1 MNCTLPP
8 SPSTSPSAAS
18 TQRAVARR
26 SRCLAWAL
34 LAVGPIVLGC
44 SQRDILYDKRSD
56 LFVYGARLW
65 NGTAANMGS
74 LPSLVQFA
82 EGRMVSYFP
91 MPDEAE
97 VLRIAEKR
105 NVQVVDATG
114 LFMIPGLIN
123 VHGHVGGTW
132 SADAGM
138 EYADYVTSELER
150 YARFGVTTVA
160 SMGGDRAPSF
170 AIRDASWGETSPE
183 RARLLV
189 AGSVVTGET
198 PEEAVAAVD
207 EAAQNGPDWI
217 KIRVDD
223 NLGTIPKMLPDVY
236 QAVVERAAHHELR
249 VSSHLFYEED
259 AKGLLR
265 AGTGLV
271 AHSIRDREVDD
282 ETIEL
287 LLETGV
293 CYVPTLTRE
302 VSAFAYGERPE
313 FLDDPFLAADVDS
326 AQVQVV
332 TDPDRQQRIRQSPQ
346 PAAYREALRIAQHNL
361 KRLADAGVKIA
372 FGTDSGPMGRFQGYF
387 EHMEMELMAEAGLT
401 PKQILRSATESA
413 ANCLGRYD
421 VGVLEPGRDAGVDR
435 VVPGRWADFILLRAD
450 PLEDV
455 RNARQIES
463 VWVGGKRISR

>member
-1 MNCTLPP
+1 MTCTLSQPV
-8 SPSTSPSAAS
+8 A
-18 TQRAVARR
+18 ARR
-26 SRCLAWAL
+26 SRYLAWTL
-34 LAVGPIVLGC
+34 LVVAPIVLGC
-44 SQRDILYDKRSD
+44 SQRDILYEKQSD

-74 LPSLVQFA
+74 PPSLVQFA

-105 NVQVVDATG
+105 DVQVVDATG

-132 SADAGM
+132 SADAGV
-138 EYADYVTSELER
+138 EYADYVTAELER

-170 AIRDASWGETSPE
+170 AIRDASWGDASPE

-207 EAAQNGPDWI
+207 EAAQSGPDWI

-223 NLGTIPKMLPDVY
+223 NLGTTPKMLPDVY

-326 AQVQVV
+326 TQVRVV
-332 TDPDRQQRIRQSPQ
+332 TDPNRQQRIRQSPQ

-421 VGVLEPGRDAGVDR
+421 VGVLEPGRDAGIDR